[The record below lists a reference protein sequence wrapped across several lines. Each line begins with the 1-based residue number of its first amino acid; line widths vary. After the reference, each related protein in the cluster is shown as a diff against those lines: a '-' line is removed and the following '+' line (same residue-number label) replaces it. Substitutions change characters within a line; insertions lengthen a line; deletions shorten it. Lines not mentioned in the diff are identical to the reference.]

1 MNDASGTASASAPAP
16 GQADTDDQPGPA
28 APWHAGR
35 WTRDPVAVRADD
47 EGLVVEAAEGS
58 DFWRTTHYGFVHDD
72 GHALLA
78 PWPTDAAVEVS
89 FDTSTFTELY
99 DQAGLMLQ
107 LDAENWVK
115 AGVELSD
122 GIPHLGA
129 VVTNRMSDW
138 SLAPVPEWSGQVVT
152 IRASRSG
159 VEGDAITLR
168 AREGEGEWRT
178 IRVAPFDAN
187 AATAGPMIC
196 APTRAGFEVR
206 FTRWAFV
213 PADVDLHEDP
223 PAA

>member
-1 MNDASGTASASAPAP
+1 MTDAAAPADFDSD
-16 GQADTDDQPGPA
+16 AEPGPA
-28 APWHAGR
+28 APWNAGR
-35 WTRDPVAVRADD
+35 WSRDPVAVRADD
-47 EGLVVEAAEGS
+47 DAIVVEAAEGS
-58 DFWRTTHYGFVHDD
+58 DFWRTTQYGFVHDD

-89 FDTSTFTELY
+89 FDTSTLSGLY
-99 DQAGLMLQ
+99 DQAGLMLHV
-107 LDAENWVK
+107 DAETWVK
-115 AGVELSD
+115 AGIEQSD
-122 GIPHLGA
+122 GVPHLGA

-138 SLAPVPEWSGQVVT
+138 SLSPVPEWAGQVVT

-168 AREGEGEWRT
+168 ARAGEGEWRT

-187 AATAGPMIC
+187 AATAGPMVC
-196 APTRAGFEVR
+196 APTRAGLEVR
-206 FTRWAFV
+206 FTGWGFV

>member
-1 MNDASGTASASAPAP
+1 MNDASGTASAPAPTP